1 MREEIKRIMRL
12 ASYFEYQ
19 LSEIEL
25 CCIHKGL
32 NIRELI
38 SRQGFS
44 VILSVNGNAS
54 IEPRIGQILVYDAA
68 ADSSNANTK
77 LRLKAR
83 R

>member
-1 MREEIKRIMRL
+1 MRL
-12 ASYFEYQ
+12 ATYFEYQ
-19 LSEIEL
+19 NYVERPKHSRILEA
-25 CCIHKGL
+25 H
-32 NIRELI
+32 ELI